1 MFKVLGGVHPP
12 RPSTCLGIPALD
24 SLWEFLRDCWEEN
37 TQIRPTAPQIVERLI
52 GPSVRAITTSSMTD
66 WDETFTSKFRSSL
79 QAQPLLPSVNQ
90 IEHMLFGDGEFSV
103 LTKSVDIF

>member
-1 MFKVLGGVHPP
+1 
-12 RPSTCLGIPALD
+12 
-24 SLWEFLRDCWEEN
+24 
-37 TQIRPTAPQIVERLI
+37 
-52 GPSVRAITTSSMTD
+52 MTD